1 MKKELKIKIIKTA
14 ILLLV
19 AAICFFGLRKPMTSV
34 EFHKSNIESLEE
46 KKSTVMELAASATAA
61 SVAVSMLPGDT
72 ATPIADKLADLSFY
86 FVIILSAIFL
96 EKYLLTITGYAT
108 FMILLPLACVLGIAY
123 VWIGNETFK
132 YVAKKMVVFG
142 IMLFLIIPI
151 SVKVSD
157 MIETTYESSIQ
168 NTIESTKENA
178 EELSKETEGKDESY
192 LEQLWSK
199 VEGGVTSTADKFEKT
214 FNNLVESIAIML
226 VTSCLIPILI
236 LLFFVWL
243 IKMYF
248 NVPISIDKIYMMK
261 NGWKVK

>member
-1 MKKELKIKIIKTA
+1 MDKELKKKIIKTTA
-14 ILLLV
+14 LLLIAV
-19 AAICFFGLRKPMTSV
+19 ICLFGLRKPMTSV
-34 EFHKSNIESLEE
+34 EFHKTSIESLED

-108 FMILLPLACVLGIAY
+108 FMILIPLACLLLIVH
-123 VWIGNETFK
+123 VWIGNETLK
-132 YVAKKMVVFG
+132 YAARKMIAFG
-142 IMLFLIIPI
+142 ILLFMIIPV

-157 MIETTYESSIQ
+157 MIETTYETSIE

-178 EELSKETEGKDESY
+178 DELEKKSEGKDDRFLSE
-192 LEQLWSK
+192 LWSK
-199 VEGGVTSTADKFEKT
+199 VENGSASTANKFEKT

-236 LLFFVWL
+236 LIFFIWL
-243 IKMYF
+243 IKIYF
-248 NVPISIDKIYMMK
+248 NVPISMERISMMK
-261 NGWKVK
+261 NGWKIK